1 MLIELSPERILS
13 MWAAGVAAAGV
24 PIVVWKIAGRGFH
37 ALVAGVAGLLG
48 LGALLFGASWT
59 ALVALVALA
68 LGAAFAGRPVVTA
81 LLFAGAAAGLLVASA
96 STGGWLPAITGAAAL
111 GGVTDGMILGH
122 WYLVKPRMPRW
133 ALHRVNLV
141 GLIGLLADGAVLVG
155 GGALVSG
162 DSMPVVGW
170 AFAGLSVFSVLLL
183 VAVGLA
189 LREPGYSAVMAAT
202 GLFYLAELTV
212 LGAVVTGRYIAG

>member
-1 MLIELSPERILS
+1 

-24 PIVVWKIAGRGFH
+24 PIALWEITGRGFH

-48 LGALLFGASWT
+48 LGAVILGGSWT
-59 ALVALVALA
+59 VLIAVVALA
-68 LGAAFAGRPVVTA
+68 LGAALAGRPVVTA
-81 LLFAGAAAGLLVASA
+81 ALFAGAAVSLLVTSG
-96 STGGWLPAITGAAAL
+96 SRGGWLLTATGAAAL

-133 ALHRVNLV
+133 ALQRINLV
-141 GLIGLLADGAVLVG
+141 GLIGVLADAAVLIG
-155 GGALVSG
+155 GGALVAG
-162 DSMPVVGW
+162 ESMSVVGW
-170 AFAGLSVFSVLLL
+170 AFAGLSVLSVLML

-189 LREPGYSAVMAAT
+189 LRERGYSAVMAAT

-212 LGAVVTGRYIAG
+212 LGAVVTGRYTAL